1 MEEEA
6 RSEKNRLEAEVKA
19 SQAELANLKKTLDE
33 KAATESS
40 LKTQVGIF
48 IIVTV
53 MQGYMFWPASKI
65 VPWFVTGFFKFF
77 PFLVLLPMGEGE
89 MARIY
94 IPAVIGK
101 VGIYTIPTLY
111 MIIWRY
117 NSLNRHFPFLLELKL
132 RHRFLFIFLIYYDRL
147 LP

>member
-53 MQGYMFWPASKI
+53 MQGYMFWPASK
-65 VPWFVTGFFKFF
+65 
-77 PFLVLLPMGEGE
+77 MQQ
-89 MARIY
+89 
-94 IPAVIGK
+94 
-101 VGIYTIPTLY
+101 
-111 MIIWRY
+111 
-117 NSLNRHFPFLLELKL
+117 
-132 RHRFLFIFLIYYDRL
+132 
-147 LP
+147 